1 MPIAVICC
9 KVLEYEVRCLLKGFP
24 DVAHLEVMEW
34 GLHTQPDRLRDAVAE
49 RVRAVAARVDAVLLG
64 YGRCQAMDRLPTDL
78 GVPVFYPPAEDCIG
92 VLLGQERYAAEL
104 RKEAGTWFM
113 TPGWAEMGMEFIF
126 HELQVTRFAEKGI
139 DPMTVARRMLHNYTR
154 ALFIDTGIG
163 SGRRR
168 RLLQKARGVA
178 DAFELRLETTMG
190 TLEHLRATLLQAQ
203 AASAKG
209 KIHRLLDIF
218 S

>member
-9 KVLEYEVRCLLKGFP
+9 KVLEYEVRSLLRGLP

-34 GLHTQPDRLRDAVAE
+34 GLHTQPERLRDAVAE

-64 YGRCQAMDRLPTDL
+64 YGGCQAMDRLPADL

-126 HELQVTRFAEKGI
+126 HELQIKRFAEKGI
-139 DPMTVARRMLHNYTR
+139 DPMKVARRMLQNYTR
-154 ALFIDTGIG
+154 ALFIDTGLG
-163 SGRRR
+163 LVQRR
-168 RLLQKARGVA
+168 RLLKKAREVA
-178 DAFELRLETTMG
+178 DAFHLRLETTTG
-190 TLEHLRATLLQAQ
+190 TLEPLRATLLQVQ

-209 KIHRLLDIF
+209 PQGR
-218 S
+218 